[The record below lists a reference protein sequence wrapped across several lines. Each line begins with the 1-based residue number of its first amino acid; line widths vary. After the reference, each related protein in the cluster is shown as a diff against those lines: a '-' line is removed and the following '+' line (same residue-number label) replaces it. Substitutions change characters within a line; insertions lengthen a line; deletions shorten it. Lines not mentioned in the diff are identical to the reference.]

1 MSAWLRRGG
10 SGRQADGSDVTWS
23 LAEGERGRRWR
34 WTVSDGGR
42 LRHVALAEIDPVGR
56 FARLELASPAGM
68 LTLHP
73 EPDRR
78 SIHGNV
84 VSADGVR
91 PLSLD
96 WLPTA
101 GLAISGD
108 AFGSAILGV
117 GTGVPTLVIRPG
129 LEVVAGEVDPAPE
142 PPLERDG
149 RGVPILSDASEW
161 PLEA

>member
-42 LRHVALAEIDPVGR
+42 LRHVALVEIDSVGR
-56 FARLELASPAGM
+56 FARVELASPAGM

-91 PLSLD
+91 PLSFD

-108 AFGSAILGV
+108 AFGSAILQIGI
-117 GTGVPTLVIRPG
+117 GATTLVVQPR
-129 LEVVAGEVDPAPE
+129 LDVVAGDGGPA
-142 PPLERDG
+142 LERDG
-149 RGVPILSDASEW
+149 RGVPILSDAREW

>member
-1 MSAWLRRGG
+1 VSAWLRRGG
-10 SGRQADGSDVTWS
+10 SGRHADGSDVTWS

-34 WTVSDGGR
+34 WTVNDEGR
-42 LRHVALAEIDPVGR
+42 LRHVVLVEIDAAGR
-56 FARLELASPAGM
+56 FARLELGSQAGM

-84 VSADGVR
+84 VASDGVR
-91 PLSLD
+91 PLSFD

-108 AFGSAILGV
+108 AFGSAILRV
-117 GTGVPTLVIRPG
+117 GTDVPTLVVRPG
-129 LEVVAGEVDPAPE
+129 LEVVAGYGDSGPE
-142 PPLERDG
+142 PALEGDG
-149 RGVPILSDASEW
+149 RGVPMLSDTREW
-161 PLEA
+161 PLEV

>member
-1 MSAWLRRGG
+1 VSAWLRRAG

-42 LRHVALAEIDPVGR
+42 LRHVALVEIDPTGR
-56 FARLELASPAGM
+56 FARLELASQAGM

-91 PLSLD
+91 SLSFD
-96 WLPTA
+96 WSASAALTIA
-101 GLAISGD
+101 GD
-108 AFGSAILGV
+108 PFGSTILQIGM
-117 GTGVPTLVIRPG
+117 GASTLVVQPR
-129 LEVVAGEVDPAPE
+129 LDVVAGDGGPA
-142 PPLERDG
+142 LERDG

>member
-1 MSAWLRRGG
+1 M
-10 SGRQADGSDVTWS
+10 TWS

-42 LRHVALAEIDPVGR
+42 LRHVALVEIDPTGR
-56 FARLELASPAGM
+56 FARLELASQAGM

-91 PLSLD
+91 SLSFD

-108 AFGSAILGV
+108 AFGSAILRV
-117 GTGVPTLVIRPG
+117 GAGVPTLIIRPG
-129 LEVVAGEVDPAPE
+129 LDVVAGQRDPAPE
-142 PPLERDG
+142 PAQERDG
-149 RGVPILSDASEW
+149 RGLPVLSDAREW